1 MSSNDCLSSVAVKNN
16 VHKCPN
22 LEHSLDLAIWALE
35 MELYMSRIFCFK
47 ETFFF
52 PSLYLPTSPHTS
64 NSPYCQ
70 CQCFFFT
77 HTGKGGCRDKFLVKM
92 TMVAAFLGDIFHS
105 GK

>member
-22 LEHSLDLAIWALE
+22 LEHSLGLAIWVLE

-64 NSPYCQ
+64 
-70 CQCFFFT
+70 T
-77 HTGKGGCRDKFLVKM
+77 AHTANASVSFSLTQGKV
-92 TMVAAFLGDIFHS
+92 VAEINFW
-105 GK
+105 